1 MIKKADQPHIVVI
14 GGGTGSYTLLCS
26 LKNWTNNLTAI
37 VNMSDNGGSSGLLR
51 DELGVLPPGDIR
63 QCIVALSSLEST
75 RDILSYRF
83 SKGSLAGHS
92 LGNIILSAVEL
103 KTGSF
108 SESVEVISK
117 LFAVTGQVLPVS
129 SIKHSLVLED
139 GTKQIVGE
147 SQINN
152 HFISSPN
159 ARLSLR
165 PKAKINPRAKQ
176 AILKADLVVV
186 APGNLYCSILPTL
199 IVEGMS
205 QALKQTKAKVVLVAN
220 LVNKPKQTANWRVSD
235 YVNKVEEYTGSQT
248 IDVVLYNNKLPSKRL
263 LNKYSDEGE
272 LPVIIDEANLAQ
284 MRQLVVGADFVDRRP
299 FKIDPADKL
308 IKRTLIRH
316 NASEITKQ
324 LKKLL
329 D

>member
-1 MIKKADQPHIVVI
+1 MLSKNNQPKIVVI
-14 GGGTGSYTLLCS
+14 GGGTGSYTLLRS
-26 LKNWTNNLTAI
+26 LKHWTKNLTAI

-83 SKGSLAGHS
+83 SQGSLAGHS

-108 SESVEVISK
+108 TQAVEVISK
-117 LFAVTGQVLPVS
+117 LFSVIGQVLPVTAT
-129 SIKHSLVLED
+129 KHSLVLQDRNE
-139 GTKQIVGE
+139 QIIGE

-152 HFISSPN
+152 HLIKSSS
-159 ARLSLR
+159 AQLSLQ
-165 PKAKINPRAKQ
+165 PKAKINPKAKQ
-176 AILKADLVVV
+176 SILEADMVVI
-186 APGNLYCSILPTL
+186 APGNLYCSILPPL
-199 IVEGMS
+199 IVDGVS
-205 QALKQTKAKVVLVAN
+205 RALKQTKAKVVLVTN
-220 LVNKPKQTANWRVSD
+220 LVNKPNQTANWRVSD
-235 YVNKVEEYTGSQT
+235 YVNKVEEYIGGQT
-248 IDVVLYNNKLPSKRL
+248 IDVVLYNNKLPSRQL

-272 LPVIIDEANLAQ
+272 LPVIIDETNIAQ
-284 MRQLVVGADFVDRRP
+284 LKQLVVGADFVDRRP
-299 FKIDPADKL
+299 FKVDPADKL